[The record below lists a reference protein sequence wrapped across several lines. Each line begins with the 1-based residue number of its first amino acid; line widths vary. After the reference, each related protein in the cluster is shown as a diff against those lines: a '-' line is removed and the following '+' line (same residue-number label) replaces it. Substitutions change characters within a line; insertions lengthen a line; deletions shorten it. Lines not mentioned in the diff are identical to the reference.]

1 MLCLE
6 NTQKKCIIIN
16 VCQFI
21 IYTMGMVYILSCPQ
35 DLENLLYSD
44 NIKWYP
50 DEVIKKFRH
59 QYRIIAG
66 CTTIQEMYAL
76 TSLRLHKLHW
86 NLEWLYGI
94 DLTKWWRLELRIV
107 SWISVEIIRISNH
120 YAK

>member
-1 MLCLE
+1 ME
-6 NTQKKCIIIN
+6 
-16 VCQFI
+16 
-21 IYTMGMVYILSCPQ
+21 MVYILSCPQ
-35 DLENLLYSD
+35 DLESLLYSN

-66 CTTIQEMYAL
+66 CSTIQEMYAL

-86 NLEWLYGI
+86 NLEWLYGV
-94 DLTKWWRLELRIV
+94 DLTKWWRLELRII
-107 SWISVEIIRISNH
+107 SWITVEIIRISNH